1 VHLASKSNFNYPT
14 KENIPAQDVEEMT
27 INPNSIQQ
35 QQKMLLKKKERKKKK
50 ITGKAPK
57 THLNWV

>member
-1 VHLASKSNFNYPT
+1 MHLASKSNFNYPT

-35 QQKMLLKKKERKKKK
+35 QQKMLLKKKAHIE
-50 ITGKAPK
+50 
-57 THLNWV
+57 HLIHSRHSA